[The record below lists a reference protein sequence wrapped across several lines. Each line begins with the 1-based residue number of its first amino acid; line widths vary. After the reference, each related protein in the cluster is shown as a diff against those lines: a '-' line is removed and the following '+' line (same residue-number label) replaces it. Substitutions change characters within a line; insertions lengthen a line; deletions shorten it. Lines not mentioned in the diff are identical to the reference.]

1 MQGSMRSPAGSARTM
16 PAARPAGVA
25 GLALA
30 IMLLPAWAQV
40 SDEVGI
46 YWAIGLAFG
55 FILQRSRFCFA
66 GAFRDLWLARDG
78 RLMRAVILGLLVATA
93 GFTMLMARFVP
104 DPSFGDLPPKAHIV
118 PVGLHL
124 VVGGLAFGAGMVL
137 AGGCVSGTLFRI
149 GEGYVTSW
157 VTLAGILLGLAGAAH
172 TWNWWWTVHISRQPA
187 VWLPRTLGFGWSA
200 ALVLGVLGALY
211 LAIMWWESR
220 DGIPLVASRSHPEP
234 PPLTFG
240 ERVAA
245 IWRTVFVQGWPY
257 AAGGVALGV
266 LNILSYA
273 YNHPLGVTGEL
284 SAWSDRLFSTM
295 GWGAGRLLGTDQFA
309 GCNLV
314 SDGRGLVT
322 PSLTLDA
329 GLIAGSLVAALL
341 AGEFKLRFP
350 HVKTRYLQSLG
361 GGALMGYGAG
371 LALGCTIGAFFSAI
385 PSLGLSGWVFGLS
398 LFAGAFLGVQAIKR
412 LP

>member
-1 MQGSMRSPAGSARTM
+1 MQGALTTPAGRVRSLRVART
-16 PAARPAGVA
+16 A
-25 GLALA
+25 GLAGLA
-30 IMLLPAWAQV
+30 IAILLLPVWAQV
-40 SDEVGI
+40 STEVGV

-78 RLMRAVILGLLVATA
+78 RLMRAVILGLLVATT
-93 GFTMLMARFVP
+93 GFTLLMARFVP
-104 DPSFGDLPPKAHIV
+104 DPSFGDLPPKAHIM

-124 VVGGLAFGAGMVL
+124 VVGGLAFGTGMVL

-149 GEGYVTSW
+149 GEGYVASW
-157 VTLAGILLGLAGAAH
+157 VTLGGILLGLAGAAH

-187 VWLPRTLGFGWSA
+187 IWLPRALGFGWSA
-200 ALVLGVLGALY
+200 AVVLAALGALY
-211 LAIMWWESR
+211 VAIMWWESR
-220 DGIPLVASRSHPEP
+220 DGMPFFATWSQTEP
-234 PPLTFG
+234 PPTTFT
-240 ERVAA
+240 ERLAA
-245 IWRTVFVQGWPY
+245 IWRTVFVHGWPA

-266 LNILSYA
+266 LNIMSYA

-284 SAWSDRLFSTM
+284 SAWSDRLFSAV
-295 GWGAGRLLGTDQFA
+295 GLGAGHLLGTDQFA

-314 SDGRGLVT
+314 SDGGGLIT
-322 PSLTLDA
+322 SSLTLDA

-350 HVKTRYLQSLG
+350 QAKIRYLQSLG
-361 GGALMGYGAG
+361 GGVLMGYGAG

-385 PSLGLSGWVFGLS
+385 PSLALSGWVFGAS
-398 LFAGAFLGVQAIKR
+398 LCAGAFLGVQAIKR

>member
-1 MQGSMRSPAGSARTM
+1 MQSSMTSPAGSARTL
-16 PAARPAGVA
+16 PATRPAGLA
-25 GLALA
+25 GLVLA
-30 IMLLPAWAQV
+30 ILLLPVWAQV
-40 SDEVGI
+40 STEVGI

-78 RLMRAVILGLLVATA
+78 RLMRSVILGLLIATA

-149 GEGYVTSW
+149 GEGYVASW

-187 VWLPRTLGFGWSA
+187 VWLPRVLGFGWAA
-200 ALVLGVLGALY
+200 ALVMAVLGVLY

-220 DGIPLVASRSHPEP
+220 DGMPFFAPRSQSEP
-234 PPLTFG
+234 PPFTFG
-240 ERVAA
+240 DRVAA

-284 SAWSDRLFSTM
+284 SAWSDRLFSAV
-295 GWGAGRLLGTDQFA
+295 GLGAGHLLGTDQFA

-314 SDGRGLVT
+314 SDGGGLVT
-322 PSLTLDA
+322 PSFTLDA

-385 PSLGLSGWVFGLS
+385 PSLALSGWVFGLS

>member
-1 MQGSMRSPAGSARTM
+1 
-16 PAARPAGVA
+16 
-25 GLALA
+25 
-30 IMLLPAWAQV
+30 
-40 SDEVGI
+40 
-46 YWAIGLAFG
+46 
-55 FILQRSRFCFA
+55 
-66 GAFRDLWLARDG
+66 WLARDG